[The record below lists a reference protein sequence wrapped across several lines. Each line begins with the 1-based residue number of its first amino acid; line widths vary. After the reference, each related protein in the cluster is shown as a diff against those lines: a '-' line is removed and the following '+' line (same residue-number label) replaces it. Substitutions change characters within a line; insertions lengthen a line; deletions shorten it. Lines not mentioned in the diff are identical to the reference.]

1 MTEAANQPGS
11 RRIVRTP
18 ISQALEEGKLS
29 RADLRSLMQR
39 SNVIPSIHLVI
50 WISVVLASGYLVW
63 LAMDTYWLWLAM
75 FIHGVVLV
83 HHFSLQH
90 ECTHYTAFKLRAA
103 NDVIGAI
110 CGFIIMLGP
119 TFFRYEHCDHHTYT
133 QQTGCDPEQ
142 IPLPNSLREYL
153 LYISSWPYWRTKTI
167 ELIRHAGGRFN
178 ETELGFIPDIA
189 RARVRLEAQILVGI
203 YLAIGITMVAANWW
217 APLWYWII
225 PVLLGEPVMR
235 AIRMTEHVGMKPVA
249 DMRVNTRTS
258 LAWAPLRWLAWNM
271 PYHAEHHYASSV
283 PYHALPRLHALVS
296 GDLPVDRR
304 GYVGAHAD
312 MLAQIIGRKVRAD
325 GRGI

>member
-1 MTEAANQPGS
+1 MTEEPNQPGS

-29 RADLRSLMQR
+29 RADLRLLMQR

-63 LAMDTYWLWLAM
+63 LAMGTYWLWLAM

-103 NDVIGAI
+103 NDVVGAI

-133 QQTGCDPEQ
+133 QQTGRDPEQ
-142 IPLPNSLREYL
+142 IPLPHSLREYL

-189 RARVRLEAQILVGI
+189 RARVRLEAQILVGL
-203 YLAIGITMVAANWW
+203 YLAIGIAMVAANWW

-296 GDLPVDRR
+296 GDLPVERR

-312 MLAQIIGRKVRAD
+312 MLAQIMGRKVRAD